1 MAAGNGI
8 VVVFDFDKTII
19 DVDSDNWVVDSLGLT
34 EEFERLLPTMPW
46 NTLMDTMMGELHA
59 RGRTLADVA
68 AALRAAP
75 IDPRVPAAIRA
86 AAALGCDLRVLSDAN
101 AFFIETILEHH
112 GLRGC
117 FTEVNTNPSRVDA
130 AAGGRLR
137 IEPYHDFIRGAPHGC
152 GVGTCPPNMCKGQ
165 VLDRILRDAAAPAG
179 RRPRVIYLG
188 DGRGD
193 YCPALR
199 LAREDFVMPR
209 RGYPVWDLICEDP
222 ARVQAEVHPWADGAE
237 MEATLLGLVRRALVE
252 DAAALL
258 PLDCKLEST
267 MPAAAQDGGMPIMPL
282 GVKN

>member
-1 MAAGNGI
+1 MAGTVI
-8 VVVFDFDKTII
+8 VFDFDKTII
-19 DVDSDNWVVDSLGLT
+19 DVDSDNWVVDSLGFT
-34 EEFERLLPTMPW
+34 EQFERLLPSMPW

-59 RGRTLADVA
+59 AGKTLDDVA
-68 AALRAAP
+68 EVLRRAP

-86 AAALGCDLRVLSDAN
+86 AYALGCDLRVLSDAN

-117 FTEVNTNPSRVDA
+117 FTEINTNPSHIDA
-130 AAGGRLR
+130 DGRLR
-137 IEPYHDFIRGAPHGC
+137 IGPYHEFRAGGVTHGC

-165 VLDRILRDAAAPAG
+165 VLDRILREAASGG
-179 RRPRVIYLG
+179 RRRRVIYLG

-193 YCPALR
+193 YCPSLR
-199 LAREDFVMPR
+199 LAREDFMMPR
-209 RGYPVWDLICEDP
+209 RGYPVWDLIVEDP

-252 DAAALL
+252 EAALL
-258 PLDCKLEST
+258 PLDCKLES
-267 MPAAAQDGGMPIMPL
+267 MPVAVQDGMPMPL

>member
-1 MAAGNGI
+1 MASAGNGI

-46 NTLMDTMMGELHA
+46 NTLMDAMMGELHA

-101 AFFIETILEHH
+101 AFFIETVLEHH

-152 GVGTCPPNMCKGQ
+152 GVGTCPPNMCKVHTVPG
-165 VLDRILRDAAAPAG
+165 RSAAG
-179 RRPRVIYLG
+179 RP
-188 DGRGD
+188 
-193 YCPALR
+193 PAL
-199 LAREDFVMPR
+199 
-209 RGYPVWDLICEDP
+209 
-222 ARVQAEVHPWADGAE
+222 
-237 MEATLLGLVRRALVE
+237 
-252 DAAALL
+252 
-258 PLDCKLEST
+258 
-267 MPAAAQDGGMPIMPL
+267 
-282 GVKN
+282 

>member
-19 DVDSDNWVVDSLGLT
+19 DVDSDNWVVDSMALT
-34 EEFERLLPTMPW
+34 EEFERLLP
-46 NTLMDTMMGELHA
+46 TMMGELHA
-59 RGRTLADVA
+59 RGRTLGDVA

-75 IDPRVPAAIRA
+75 IDPRV
-86 AAALGCDLRVLSDAN
+86 LSDAN
-101 AFFIETILEHH
+101 AFFIETVLEHH
-112 GLRGC
+112 GLQGC

-130 AAGGRLR
+130 AGRLR
-137 IEPYHDFIRGAPHGC
+137 IEPYHDFLRGAPHGC
-152 GVGTCPPNMCKGQ
+152 GVGSCPPNMCKGQ
-165 VLDRILRDAAAPAG
+165 VLDRILREAAAAAPGG
-179 RRPRVIYLG
+179 RKPRVIYLG

-199 LAREDFVMPR
+199 LARGDFVMPR

-237 MEATLLGLVRRALVE
+237 METTLLGLVRRALVE

-258 PLDCKLEST
+258 PLDCKLESS

>member
-1 MAAGNGI
+1 MAAGI

-19 DVDSDNWVVDSLGLT
+19 DVDSDNWVVDSLGFT
-34 EEFERLLPTMPW
+34 ELFERLLPTMPW
-46 NTLMDTMMGELHA
+46 NALMDTMMGELHA
-59 RGRTLADVA
+59 RGKTLGDVA
-68 AALRAAP
+68 EVLRAAP

-86 AAALGCDLRVLSDAN
+86 AHALGCDLRVLSDAN
-101 AFFIETILEHH
+101 AFFIDTILEHH

-117 FTEVNTNPSRVDA
+117 FSEVNTNPSHVDA
-130 AAGGRLR
+130 DGRLR
-137 IEPYHDFIRGAPHGC
+137 IGPYHAAPHGC

-165 VLDRILRDAAAPAG
+165 VLDRIRREASSAG
-179 RRPRVIYLG
+179 KRVIYLG

-222 ARVQAEVHPWADGAE
+222 ARVQAEVHPWADAAE
-237 MEATLLGLVRRALVE
+237 LEETLLRLVGRALVE
-252 DAAALL
+252 EAALL
-258 PLDCKLEST
+258 PPLDCKLEST
-267 MPAAAQDGGMPIMPL
+267 MPVAAQDGGMPIMPL